1 MNYFWELMDE
11 EFLDYN
17 ALSRYAIKD
26 IKSLDREDPRFLQ
39 MMKMR
44 INTHLI
50 T

>member
-1 MNYFWELMDE
+1 MDE

-17 ALSRYAIKD
+17 AISRYAITD
-26 IKSLDREDPRFLQ
+26 IKLLDIEDPRFLQ